1 MTDWLVVFSVKYG
14 RRIHR
19 IFVPVVARGYGRA
32 VRAARALV
40 MVRGHRIRIEARRVT
55 A

>member
-32 VRAARALV
+32 VRAAR
-40 MVRGHRIRIEARRVT
+40 EAAQVKGRSVP
-55 A
+55 

>member
-32 VRAARALV
+32 VRAAREAAQV
-40 MVRGHRIRIEARRVT
+40 KSRRIRTEAKT
-55 A
+55 I

>member
-32 VRAARALV
+32 VRAAREAAQV
-40 MVRGHRIRIEARRVT
+40 KGRRIRIEARVM

>member
-19 IFVPVVARGYGRA
+19 VVVPVVARSYGRA
-32 VRAARALV
+32 VRAAREATQV
-40 MVRGHRIRIEARRVT
+40 KGRRIRIEAR
-55 A
+55 AI

>member
-1 MTDWLVVFSVKYG
+1 MTDWLVVFSIKYG

-19 IFVPVVARGYGRA
+19 VFVPVVARGYGRA
-32 VRAARALV
+32 VRAAREAV
-40 MVRGHRIRIEARRVT
+40 PVKGRKIRTEARVM

>member
-1 MTDWLVVFSVKYG
+1 MTDWLVVISVKYG

-19 IFVPVVARGYGRA
+19 VFVPVVAKSYGRA
-32 VRAARALV
+32 VRAARAV
-40 MVRGHRIRIEARRVT
+40 AQVKGRKIRIEARVM